1 MKFIPMGRNRHHAGL
16 LRLAAGCLL
25 LGLTAAM
32 LGSGAARAEPGS
44 CEGEIHLQ
52 HQKFGG
58 PKGDTNSQPDL
69 TIAKPCWIDS
79 AGTYVY
85 GNVNIVDNGSLEFR
99 EPATKGSQ
107 VNFWAKNIIVENG
120 GTLKAGT
127 AKAPYGSRAGV
138 LTIYL
143 YGPNQSKGLDPN
155 VDANEGQG
163 VLCQTKITGH
173 VGPCGIPTGTVDG
186 KDLAWSNNGTTQ
198 VPIDGYPASDYFYQY
213 GPLFGDMRCT
223 NPANPDDPTPVL
235 WKNGACTNPSFQP
248 GYFGYK
254 VLGVSYG
261 GTLQLFGYKGTPLP
275 KAPLTHHLPFFHF
288 FGGGLFGSQ
297 GTMGAP
303 SQFASQSAAGTSGT
317 GGGSFRDFFLDW
329 IHAHSGNGGGGN
341 GGGGNGGGGLGG
353 SEDVTCAS
361 KLTVGTKTLAPDDVP
376 TSTGCSWLRLDADL
390 AEKATQLTLSNATA
404 DRWWSSDDPTPD
416 EVVVTTTDYLPGHSE
431 KRTISK
437 LDGKTVTLTGGVTWP
452 HRGTMYNFTSRLG
465 ANADRFLKAGM
476 DPDLIKNGAET
487 RAAVALLTRSIRIVS
502 GGDGPKDDFDKTST
516 NAAQCQGVADL
527 APGSCYSFGA
537 HVVFR
542 QGFKAVQIQ
551 GVEFAKLGQPGK
563 MGHYPIHFHMAREVP
578 PNTFIK
584 DSTINESMT
593 RWIVLHSTQG
603 VLLQRNIGYKS
614 IGHGFYLES
623 GTETDNK
630 FYSNLGIFARAAVD
644 NPQNP
649 RKLPGILGYT
659 GEFFKPTMVDGKP
672 VTLPLPADAFP
683 WRTDYQHPTVFWI
696 TNGWNDFIGNM
707 AAGAGA
713 CGASYWF
720 VPAWNSDMPDVK
732 TSLNTEF
739 KTHMKWNGFASLQKD
754 ESLAGST
761 PLKSFYGNHATS
773 TMTSFQTVAV
783 TAPCPGPDW
792 PGDPAAKNP
801 GHFPGIASFAPSPE
815 APNMTEMDMYYPHIG
830 GGGRMATKC
839 PSDGKGGYNCTAFT
853 SGQTSSCN
861 NGKGLAT
868 CAVTVLDH
876 YTSSFH
882 WAETNFSAI
891 WLRPQWYLVD
901 NSVLT
906 DVQNGGL
913 SFITSGTYDRSAV
926 IEGDWAVVRTSVF
939 VGNTQKEGTNS
950 YASNLTPF
958 QHTLKPG
965 DGLPCGNGNQ
975 PSLMCASRPE
985 GVSFPMSNF
994 GVSQRLFSIY
1004 DGPAYQ
1010 ESNIYLDIS
1019 PADCKECV
1027 YSRLPGIRKQ
1037 TKTVSGVPTDS
1048 CYLPNAA
1055 IAWKQPNGFFYPPS
1069 FHSSNLFFDNVQI
1082 RHYVIDALFKKN
1094 TYLDNLGEIKKDYC
1108 DFSGTFP
1115 SFGNFSDIDRQ
1126 TELNDDDGTLT
1137 GLLGVSKVKVN
1148 GVEKD
1153 LLNDTISVNPVDFF
1167 NAPVE
1172 TAECLSNIGV
1182 TGDLAC
1188 PKKKGDPLPATPTP
1202 AGAKTS
1208 PYDYVTTVVFP
1219 QCGIGPLPKSD
1230 KTIQR
1235 KCGDDNYTEGGGT
1248 RFTKQLGRGGDWSQ
1262 ECSNPA
1268 CYGVPLY
1275 RQFLTGTS
1283 ASRELQTWNA
1293 DCSTETQRASDAC
1306 RWPFVRM
1313 GGQATYQRST
1323 LTANHGTYFLDTSVS
1338 YDTQWQ
1344 NKEQGKK
1351 EAFTNVI
1358 PCDNAN
1364 LKPSD
1369 PCSPRS
1375 VNVFKG
1381 GQTYYMFFL
1390 LAKPE
1395 TKQTYQIYVGQGFTL
1410 KANPDDA
1417 DSDLHAISPVL
1428 DSMPMPSIG
1437 SAKWPSKW
1445 KADYNN
1451 DAACGP
1457 GKAGCGVLQV
1467 TVDFSGQ
1474 TDLDPKSQCKPATFC
1489 EVKSGGA
1496 CGCSLTA
1503 SDPLALADPV
1513 RMDSTGTKVVF
1524 GGILG
1529 ACEKSCS
1536 QWAVKDLD
1544 FPGKGP
1550 LGFSFKMPGNF
1561 TADDKGWS
1569 HRPAPTA
1576 FPAIQDTGQPD
1587 WLTTFI
1593 NSAIEPDHS
1602 KGDCH
1607 YASLPTNTAGSCQ
1620 IP

>member
-1 MKFIPMGRNRHHAGL
+1 
-16 LRLAAGCLL
+16 
-25 LGLTAAM
+25 
-32 LGSGAARAEPGS
+32 
-44 CEGEIHLQ
+44 
-52 HQKFGG
+52 
-58 PKGDTNSQPDL
+58 
-69 TIAKPCWIDS
+69 
-79 AGTYVY
+79 
-85 GNVNIVDNGSLEFR
+85 
-99 EPATKGSQ
+99 
-107 VNFWAKNIIVENG
+107 
-120 GTLKAGT
+120 
-127 AKAPYGSRAGV
+127 
-138 LTIYL
+138 
-143 YGPNQSKGLDPN
+143 
-155 VDANEGQG
+155 
-163 VLCQTKITGH
+163 
-173 VGPCGIPTGTVDG
+173 VG
-186 KDLAWSNNGTTQ
+186 
-198 VPIDGYPASDYFYQY
+198 
-213 GPLFGDMRCT
+213 
-223 NPANPDDPTPVL
+223 
-235 WKNGACTNPSFQP
+235 
-248 GYFGYK
+248 
-254 VLGVSYG
+254 
-261 GTLQLFGYKGTPLP
+261 
-275 KAPLTHHLPFFHF
+275 
-288 FGGGLFGSQ
+288 
-297 GTMGAP
+297 
-303 SQFASQSAAGTSGT
+303 
-317 GGGSFRDFFLDW
+317 
-329 IHAHSGNGGGGN
+329 
-341 GGGGNGGGGLGG
+341 
-353 SEDVTCAS
+353 
-361 KLTVGTKTLAPDDVP
+361 
-376 TSTGCSWLRLDADL
+376 
-390 AEKATQLTLSNATA
+390 
-404 DRWWSSDDPTPD
+404 TPD

-437 LDGKTVTLTGGVTWP
+437 IDGDGKVILSAGVTWP
-452 HRGTMYNFTSRLG
+452 HRGTRFPLKSRLG
-465 ANADRFLKAGM
+465 TNEQRFLDAGM
-476 DPDLIKNGAET
+476 DPDLITNGAET

-502 GGDGPKDDFDKTST
+502 GGDGPNTPFDPVNTGSST
-516 NAAQCQGVADL
+516 CQGVGDL
-527 APGSCYSFGA
+527 PKGLTCYSFGA

-542 QGFKAVQIQ
+542 QGFKTVQIQ

-563 MGHYPIHFHMAREVP
+563 MGHYPVHFHMAREVP

-659 GEFFKPTMVDGKP
+659 GENFKPFQEKGKP
-672 VTLPLPADAFP
+672 VVAPLPADAFP

-713 CGASYWF
+713 CGAAYWF

-732 TSLNTEF
+732 TSSNVEF
-739 KTHMKWNGFASLQKD
+739 KTHMKWDGFAALQKD
-754 ESLAGST
+754 LSLAGST
-761 PLKSFYGNHATS
+761 PLKSFYGNYATS
-773 TMTSFQTVAV
+773 TMTSFQTIAT

-792 PGDPAAKNP
+792 PGDPLAKAP
-801 GHFPGIASFAPSPE
+801 GHFPGIASFAPTPE
-815 APNMTEMDMYYPHIG
+815 APVNTEDDMYYPHIG

-839 PSDGKGGYNCTAFT
+839 PLKVKGDPSKGYNCTDFT
-853 SGQTSSCN
+853 SGQISSCN
-861 NGKGLAT
+861 NGKALAT

-876 YTSSFH
+876 FTSSFH

-926 IEGDWAVVRTSVF
+926 VDGDWAVVRTSVF

-950 YASNLTPF
+950 FASNLTPF

-1010 ESNIYLDIS
+1010 ESNIYLDINTA
-1019 PADCKECV
+1019 PCEQCV
-1027 YSRLPGIRKQ
+1027 YSRLPSIRKE
-1037 TKTVSGVPTDS
+1037 TKTDKTVS

-1055 IAWKQPNGFFYPPS
+1055 IGWKQPNGFFYPPS

-1094 TYLDNLGEIKKDYC
+1094 TYLDDAGVNGEIQKDYC

-1126 TELNDDDGTLT
+1126 TELSDDDGTLT

-1153 LLNDTISVNPVDFF
+1153 KLNDTISVNPVDFF

-1182 TGDLAC
+1182 TGALAC
-1188 PKKKGDPLPATPTP
+1188 PVNKVLPKTPTP

-1219 QCGIGPLPKSD
+1219 ECGIGPLPESSKE
-1230 KTIQR
+1230 IQR
-1235 KCGDDNYTEGGGT
+1235 KCKDDNYNEGGGT
-1248 RFTKQLGRGGDWSQ
+1248 RFPHQLGRGGDWSQ

-1283 ASRELQTWNA
+1283 ASRELQTWNK
-1293 DCSTETQRASDAC
+1293 DCSTDTQRETDAC

-1313 GGQATYQRST
+1313 GGQSTYQRST

-1338 YDTQWQ
+1338 RKTQWT
-1344 NKEQGKK
+1344 G
-1351 EAFTNVI
+1351 EAFTTTK
-1358 PCDNAN
+1358 PCDDPSV
-1364 LKPSD
+1364 KPSD
-1369 PCSPRS
+1369 DCHQRS

-1390 LAKPE
+1390 FAKPE

-1410 KANPDDA
+1410 KDNPDDP

-1428 DSMPMPSIG
+1428 DSMPMPSIA

-1445 KADYNN
+1445 KAVYNN
-1451 DAACGP
+1451 DAACGK

-1489 EVKSGGA
+1489 KVKDGGA
-1496 CGCSLTA
+1496 CGCSLEDN
-1503 SDPLALADPV
+1503 DPLAVADPA
-1513 RMDSTGTKVVF
+1513 RKDSTGTNVLF

-1529 ACEKSCS
+1529 ACEKACS

-1550 LGFSFKMPGNF
+1550 LGFSFKMPANF

-1569 HRPAPTA
+1569 HRPSPTA
-1576 FPAIQDTGQPD
+1576 FPSTQDTGQPD

-1607 YASLPTNTAGSCQ
+1607 YASLPTNSTGSCQ

>member
-1 MKFIPMGRNRHHAGL
+1 VQLISFRRQRRRIGL
-16 LRLAAGCLL
+16 LAVLLVGLAALL
-25 LGLTAAM
+25 A
-32 LGSGAARAEPGS
+32 SGTARAEPGS
-44 CEGEIHLQ
+44 CNGEISPKKQ
-52 HQKFGG
+52 NQGG
-58 PKGDTNSQPDL
+58 PKGSANGQLDL
-69 TIAKPCWIDS
+69 KIDKKCWIDT
-79 AGTYVY
+79 AGTYVF
-85 GNVNIVDNGSLEFR
+85 GNINIVGPNGSLEFR
-99 EPATKGSQ
+99 EPAAKGTQ
-107 VNFWAKNIIVENG
+107 VNFWAANIIVENG

-127 AKAPYGSRAGV
+127 EKAPYGSRAGV

-155 VDANEGQG
+155 VDANQG
-163 VLCQTKITGH
+163 RGALCLTDMTDG
-173 VGPCGIPTGTVDG
+173 VGPCGIPTKKAGGNDI
-186 KDLAWSNNGTTQ
+186 DAAWSNNGTTQ
-198 VPIDGYPASDYFYQY
+198 VPIEGYPATDYFYQY
-213 GPLFGDMRCT
+213 GPMFGDMRCT
-223 NPANPDDPTPVL
+223 NPANPDDPALVL
-235 WKNGACTNPSFQP
+235 WKVTDSVKGTGACSNPSFQP

-254 VLGVSYG
+254 VLAVSYG
-261 GTLQLFGYKGTPLP
+261 GSLQLFGYKGTPLP
-275 KAPLTHHLPFFHF
+275 KAPPPTRLFRF
-288 FGGGLFGSQ
+288 FGNRGNFNSQ
-297 GTMGAP
+297 NSIGAP
-303 SQFASQSAAGTSGT
+303 SQSQAQGAASGG
-317 GGGSFRDFFLDW
+317 GGGSAFFKLVQRL
-329 IHAHSGNGGGGN
+329 NGGGN
-341 GGGGNGGGGLGG
+341 GGGGNGGGGGGAGGG
-353 SEDVTCAS
+353 SGGEDVTCAS
-361 KLTVGTKTLAPDDVP
+361 KVAVGANSLAPDDIP
-376 TSTGCSWLRLDADL
+376 TSTGCSWLRLNSEL
-390 AEKATQLTLSNATA
+390 AKDGTKFTLSNATD
-404 DRWWSSDDPTPD
+404 DRWWSKDDPIPD
-416 EVVVTTTDYLPGHSE
+416 ELVVTTTDYLPGHSE
-431 KRTISK
+431 KRTISGIT
-437 LDGKTVTLTGGVTWP
+437 DGNSVTLSAGVTWP
-452 HRGTMYNFTSRLG
+452 HRGSRFPLADRLG
-465 ANADRFLKAGM
+465 TNSKRFTDAGM
-476 DPDLIKNGAET
+476 DPDLIKNGVET

-502 GGDGPKDDFDKTST
+502 GGDGPNQQFDTGP

-527 APGSCYSFGA
+527 PAGSCYSFGA

-542 QGFKAVQIQ
+542 QGFKKVQIQ

-563 MGHYPIHFHMAREVP
+563 LGHYPLHFHMARQVAP
-578 PNTFIK
+578 DTFIK

-603 VLLQRNIGYKS
+603 VLMQRNIGYKS

-630 FYSNLGIFARAAVD
+630 FYSNLGIFARASVD

-659 GEFFKPTMVDGKP
+659 GEFFKTIIVDNKP
-672 VTLPLPADAFP
+672 VTAPLPADAFP

-732 TSLNTEF
+732 SSSNVEF
-739 KTHMKWNGFASLQKD
+739 KTHMKWNGFAALQKD

-761 PLKSFYGNHATS
+761 PLKSFYGNYATS
-773 TMTSFQTVAV
+773 SMTSFQTIAV

-801 GHFPGIASFAPSPE
+801 GHFPGIASFAPTPE
-815 APNMTEMDMYYPHIG
+815 APSMTDMDMYYPHIG

-839 PSDGKGGYNCTAFT
+839 PADGKGGYNCTSFT
-853 SGQTSSCN
+853 SGQISSCN

-926 IEGDWAVVRTSVF
+926 VEGDWAVVRTSVF
-939 VGNTQKEGTNS
+939 IGNTQKEGTNS
-950 YASNLTPF
+950 FASNLTPF
-958 QHTLKPG
+958 QHTLKPD

-975 PSLMCASRPE
+975 PSLMCASKPE

-1010 ESNIYLDIS
+1010 ESNLYLDIS

-1037 TKTVSGVPTDS
+1037 TKTDKGVTTDN

-1069 FHSSNLFFDNVQI
+1069 FHSSNLFFDNVKI
-1082 RHYVIDALFKKN
+1082 RHYVIDALFEKN
-1094 TYLDNLGEIKKDYC
+1094 TYLDNAKQIKEDYC

-1148 GVEKD
+1148 GVDKD
-1153 LLNDTISVNPVDFF
+1153 VLNDTISVNPVEFF

-1188 PKKKGDPLPATPTP
+1188 PVNKVLPKTPTP

-1230 KTIQR
+1230 RAIQR

-1248 RFTKQLGRGGDWSQ
+1248 RFTHILGRGGLWSQ

-1283 ASRELQTWNA
+1283 TSRELQTWNTN
-1293 DCSTETQRASDAC
+1293 CSTDAQRATDAC

-1313 GGQATYQRST
+1313 GGQSTYQRSS
-1323 LTANHGTYFLDTSVS
+1323 LTANHGTYFLDTNVS
-1338 YDTQWQ
+1338 FDTQWQ

-1364 LKPSD
+1364 VKPSD
-1369 PCSPRS
+1369 PCTPRS

-1390 LAKPE
+1390 FAKPE
-1395 TKQTYQIYVGQGFTL
+1395 TKQTYQIYVGQGFTFN
-1410 KANPDDA
+1410 KSTPDAPTNDVR
-1417 DSDLHAISPVL
+1417 AISPVL
-1428 DSMPMPSIG
+1428 DSMPMPSI
-1437 SAKWPSKW
+1437 STVNWPAKWV
-1445 KADYNN
+1445 ADYNT
-1451 DAACGP
+1451 DAACGV
-1457 GKAGCGVLQV
+1457 GKAGCGILQV

-1474 TDLDPKSQCKPATFC
+1474 TDLDPRSQCKPATFC
-1489 EVKSGGA
+1489 QAKGSA

-1513 RMDSTGTKVVF
+1513 RMDSTGSKQVF

-1529 ACEKSCS
+1529 ACEKACS

-1550 LGFSFKMPGNF
+1550 LGFSFKMPAGF
-1561 TADDKGWS
+1561 VADDKGWS
-1569 HRPAPTA
+1569 HRPAPQP
-1576 FPAIQDTGQPD
+1576 FPTTQDTGQPD

-1593 NSAIEPDHS
+1593 NTAIEPDHS

-1607 YASLPTNTAGSCQ
+1607 YAKLPTNTTGDCQ